1 MTEEIDC
8 GQLEVEEASKVT
20 VEDNG
25 HLESEEAE
33 TLTVEECLKS
43 SKAQEGQR
51 EIVWK
56 VPDEIC
62 RDMQILRGT
71 LEKMGKFYSE
81 QSAIKMLHCRH
92 R

>member
-33 TLTVEECLKS
+33 TLTVEECL
-43 SKAQEGQR
+43 
-51 EIVWK
+51 
-56 VPDEIC
+56 
-62 RDMQILRGT
+62 
-71 LEKMGKFYSE
+71 
-81 QSAIKMLHCRH
+81 
-92 R
+92 